1 MKTIIYIILG
11 AMLCVISCSTPVEQK
26 NFFFHSTET
35 ATELTMNGNYEIAS
49 YPEWCTMSPLKGNK
63 GDVVTLSVSENIAAP
78 ERTGEI
84 HINYSDRTDTL
95 TVTQLCD
102 ENGNYID
109 LRFDKPE
116 TEYTYDKETGALT
129 IKFNIGIMPN
139 VKPGQATV
147 LDEKYN
153 FNIRRIEKISIS
165 EDGTM
170 MLETT
175 QGDMSD
181 LFKDI
186 EFSLSTK

>member
-1 MKTIIYIILG
+1 MKSIFYIILG
-11 AMLCVISCSTPVEQK
+11 AILCVTSCSTPVEQK

-35 ATELTMNGNYEIAS
+35 ATELTMNGNYEIVS
-49 YPEWCTMSPLKGNK
+49 YPKWCTMSRLKGNK
-63 GDVVTLSVSENIAAP
+63 GDVVTLSVSENTAAP

-84 HINYSDRTDTL
+84 HINYSNRADTL
-95 TVTQLCD
+95 TVTQFCD

-116 TEYTYDKETGALT
+116 TEYTYDKETGVLT